1 MNKKI
6 IILILVLGV
15 LVASF
20 FVFSNKFS
28 DSSKTNIAK
37 TEDVEKIEIN
47 ALDEVVLVEEYV
59 KNNIAKLTIEKPV
72 LGGTFYITKIDVD
85 VSNKKVVVGYEDGH
99 IADKVELNYEIKNGE
114 VVISAKETSFSE
126 GDFVAST
133 AILAYHTIA
142 PLTGKETAEQKRY
155 KVSPDVLE
163 KQFIYLKE
171 KGYTVIP
178 LDDLVTFL
186 ETGSP
191 ILPEKSIVLT
201 FDDGLDSQYENAV
214 PLLQKY
220 EYPATFFVYTL
231 TVGKNKFM
239 TWDQVKE
246 VMDKGITIGS
256 HTKTHAFLTKTEDK
270 EVLMDELAGSK
281 KIIEESIGRSVDF
294 LAYPFYMQNEHVQ
307 DFVKRAGYRSALA
320 GWKKETPSTETLF
333 ALKRNEVTND
343 MKMFP
348 SFLK

>member
-1 MNKKI
+1 
-6 IILILVLGV
+6 
-15 LVASF
+15 
-20 FVFSNKFS
+20 
-28 DSSKTNIAK
+28 
-37 TEDVEKIEIN
+37 
-47 ALDEVVLVEEYV
+47 
-59 KNNIAKLTIEKPV
+59 
-72 LGGTFYITKIDVD
+72 
-85 VSNKKVVVGYEDGH
+85 
-99 IADKVELNYEIKNGE
+99 
-114 VVISAKETSFSE
+114 
-126 GDFVAST
+126 
-133 AILAYHTIA
+133 
-142 PLTGKETAEQKRY
+142 
-155 KVSPDVLE
+155 
-163 KQFIYLKE
+163 
-171 KGYTVIP
+171 
-178 LDDLVTFL
+178 
-186 ETGSP
+186 
-191 ILPEKSIVLT
+191 
-201 FDDGLDSQYENAV
+201 
-214 PLLQKY
+214 
-220 EYPATFFVYTL
+220 
-231 TVGKNKFM
+231 M